1 MVKPAA
7 VVIRRFEFRR
17 AIHRSR
23 TSARN
28 SRPQPR
34 LPTKTPAPH
43 LFFPP
48 APPPPPPQHSAST
61 PPLLSRSR
69 RGFQAL
75 YVGEDGAGNLHGRNR
90 GACAGDRGGPLRR
103 RSGLHHP
110 PGRRGLRHPQVDATR
125 RLLVSQSFANTSPS
139 LVVLWWPWLL
149 ALILLHPDANV

>member
-1 MVKPAA
+1 MFSRNFPRRGLNEGGSTWPTCQPG
-7 VVIRRFEFRR
+7 VIRR
-17 AIHRSR
+17 ASR
-23 TSARN
+23 LQPK
-28 SRPQPR
+28 PQPR
-34 LPTKTPAPH
+34 TFSSPQRRRHRRRNTARAP
-43 LFFPP
+43 
-48 APPPPPPQHSAST
+48 